1 MTQALTLLS
10 SQFRKLLNDA
20 VILLRDV
27 ASDAASKAASRA
39 GPSEEQLRQMDD
51 PAPDHEWRDA
61 PNLSKDAL
69 TQQVREKLGKR
80 KPIDHDDLREV
91 VGDAAQAADRTAGS
105 RDPRDL
111 ADRAAQD
118 QQQGTQSGVDAVS
131 GLRTGAAE
139 LTHRVEENVPEESS
153 SRQRV
158 REYRDRTQK
167 YLKGKI
173 PLERREQTIWR
184 LKKMVVEIQAHRS
197 YSEAIDTLITLA
209 ETYSGHGKAVA
220 QQGARQAKDA
230 RQDNYLQSAEHNLKA
245 IIERFADNTSAD
257 DLVDAINDIYRDAD
271 RDPELKNWFRSLNG
285 YIRKCLQQQAYIMEP
300 ASTHEY
306 DRLYDQGRFL
316 LRNRYRD
323 HTDRLMNEVQFMGD
337 QFAADPDNDRFR
349 GALQKLFADLGNDHN
364 GKPVFKK
371 HLVKDITQVVVPDL
385 LSSLRYIPVPR
396 IEYSDRAFDAVIE
409 NLVLESDNLMPN
421 ALEIDCNASFLFG
434 RKTVT
439 SKHHQEVVASAS
451 GIQCDLRDVS
461 YYIKR
466 KQGFPSITDQ
476 GVVDIFLGGE
486 GFGFRLGLSTAEE
499 HDRAQFFKVDTVKV
513 FIKHLNIKFKQ
524 SRHKA
529 LFGIF
534 KPLLLK
540 AVKPVITKLL
550 EQQIRQTFSDIDAF
564 CYRVHQEEQR
574 AEQQIRDNPDPE
586 NVQNVYSRYYKA
598 FQQQVLARKQQQ
610 AGARTADKHARMAVT
625 AEDSIFRDIELPG
638 GISTRATEFRNQAHQ
653 GERWENDI
661 FTIGSANPTNDVAQ
675 PAPVT
680 RKSPH
685 ARRRAVRDREDAEA
699 SAAGQSRDS
708 GYVGQ
713 ENLAY
718 GSAGSSAF
726 GSTTTTAPFALNK
739 ASDETYERY
748 TRAGAP
754 DTSRYNTAATSN
766 PVPYVGK

>member
-1 MTQALTLLS
+1 
-10 SQFRKLLNDA
+10 
-20 VILLRDV
+20 
-27 ASDAASKAASRA
+27 
-39 GPSEEQLRQMDD
+39 MDD
-51 PAPDHEWRDA
+51 PAPDHEWHDA

-69 TQQVREKLGKR
+69 TQQVREKLGQR
-80 KPIDHDDLREV
+80 KPVGRDDLGEV
-91 VGDAAQAADRTAGS
+91 AGNAAQAADRPAGS
-105 RDPRDL
+105 RHPRDL
-111 ADRAAQD
+111 TDRAAQD

-131 GLRTGAAE
+131 GLRTGVAD

-153 SRQRV
+153 SGQRV

-167 YLKGKI
+167 YLKGKV

-209 ETYSGHGKAVA
+209 ETYSGHGKVIA
-220 QQGARQAKDA
+220 QQGAHQAKGA

-245 IIERFADNTSAD
+245 IIERFADNTSTG

-271 RDPELKNWFRSLNG
+271 RDPELKNWFRSLGG
-285 YIRKCLQQQAYIMEP
+285 YIRRCLQQQAYIMEP

-306 DRLYDQGRFL
+306 ERLYDQGNFL
-316 LRNRYRD
+316 LRSRYRD
-323 HTDRLMNEVQFMGD
+323 HTDRLMNEVQFMAD
-337 QFAADPDNDRFR
+337 QFAADPDNNRFR

-371 HLVKDITQVVVPDL
+371 HLVKDVTQVIVPDL
-385 LSSLRYIPVPR
+385 LGSLRYIPVPR

-439 SKHHQEVVASAS
+439 SRRHQEVVASAS

-466 KQGFPSITDQ
+466 KKGFPSITDQ
-476 GVVDIFLGGE
+476 GVADIFLGGE

-499 HDRAQFFKVDTVKV
+499 HDRAQFFKVDAVKV
-513 FIKHLNIKFKQ
+513 LIKHLNIKFKQ
-524 SRHKA
+524 SRHKT

-550 EQQIRQTFSDIDAF
+550 EQQIRQTFSDFDAF
-564 CYRVHQEEQR
+564 CYRVYQEEQR

-598 FQQQVLARKQQQ
+598 FQQQVLARKQQ
-610 AGARTADKHARMAVT
+610 AEAKTADKHTRMAVM
-625 AEDSIFRDIELPG
+625 AEDSIFKDIELPG
-638 GISTRATEFRNQAHQ
+638 GISTRATEFRNQARQ

-661 FTIGSANPTNDVAQ
+661 FTIGSANPTDRVAQ

-685 ARRRAVRDREDAEA
+685 AHRQAVRDREGATG
-699 SAAGQSRDS
+699 STAGHSRDS

-713 ENLAY
+713 ENPAHGSAQ

-726 GSTTTTAPFALNK
+726 GSTSAFGPATTPAPFALNK
-739 ASDETYERY
+739 GSDETYDRH

-766 PVPYVGK
+766 PAPYVGK